1 MTLRD
6 RCREF
11 LSQQRQNGIMRV
23 GDPVKDLMDF
33 VETEKGRSADRSL
46 ENTKALVLYFSTEQ
60 DREGFLALVH
70 EVKPNM
76 ITKRMP

>member
-1 MTLRD
+1 
-6 RCREF
+6 
-11 LSQQRQNGIMRV
+11 MRV